1 MDIVNRHSCALLKWK
16 DQAMNAS
23 PVPRLRIRHPESV
36 EVQIEWHRDIITIG
50 RDQQNDI
57 VIAHPLASRRH
68 ATLERDTIGYIVRD
82 LQSTNGT
89 YVNGEVIADAYRL
102 KSDDIV
108 IIGASEIIFVDPEA
122 TQRGNLPLFTFKPV
136 PVDSDITID
145 DDAKTVHI
153 KGALLD
159 PPLTVKE
166 FQLLYLLYRRQLH
179 VISKEEIAKAI
190 WDYEV
195 YDFNAIDALVYRVRQ
210 RIEIDPALPKY
221 LVTVRGF
228 GYKLVV
234 APEAQG

>member
-1 MDIVNRHSCALLKWK
+1 MLKQEDK
-16 DQAMNAS
+16 AMNAS
-23 PVPRLRIRHPESV
+23 PVPRLRIRHPESA
-36 EVQIEWHRDIITIG
+36 EVQIEWHRDVITIG

-57 VIAHPLASRRH
+57 VITHPLASRRH
-68 ATLERDTIGYIVRD
+68 ATLERDSTGYIVRD
-82 LQSTNGT
+82 LKSTNGT
-89 YVNGEVIADAYRL
+89 YVNGEVIADVYRL
-102 KSDDIV
+102 NSDDIV
-108 IIGASEIIFVDPEA
+108 IVGSSEIIFVDPDA
-122 TQRGNLPLFTFKPV
+122 TKRGNLALFSFKPMAIE
-136 PVDSDITID
+136 SEINID
-145 DDAKTVHI
+145 DDAKTIHI
-153 KGALLD
+153 KGILLD

-166 FQLLYLLYRRQLH
+166 FQLLHLLYRRQTH

-210 RIEIDPALPKY
+210 RIEIDPAMPKY

>member
-16 DQAMNAS
+16 DEAMNAS

-68 ATLERDTIGYIVRD
+68 ATLERDTIGYVVRD

-136 PVDSDITID
+136 PVDSDIAID

-153 KGALLD
+153 KGVLLD

>member
-1 MDIVNRHSCALLKWK
+1 
-16 DQAMNAS
+16 MNAS

-122 TQRGNLPLFTFKPV
+122 TQRGNLPLFTFKPA
-136 PVDSDITID
+136 PVDGDITID

-153 KGALLD
+153 KGVLLD

-210 RIEIDPALPKY
+210 RIEIDPALPRY

>member
-1 MDIVNRHSCALLKWK
+1 
-16 DQAMNAS
+16 MNAS
-23 PVPRLRIRHPESV
+23 PVPRLRIRHPESA
-36 EVQIEWHRDIITIG
+36 EVQIEWHRDVITIG

-57 VIAHPLASRRH
+57 VITHPLASRRH
-68 ATLERDTIGYIVRD
+68 ATLERDSTGYIVRD
-82 LQSTNGT
+82 LKSTNGT
-89 YVNGEVIADAYRL
+89 YVNGEVIADVYRL
-102 KSDDIV
+102 NSDDIV
-108 IIGASEIIFVDPEA
+108 IVGSSEIIFVDPDA
-122 TQRGNLPLFTFKPV
+122 TKRGNLALFSFKPV
-136 PVDSDITID
+136 AIESEINID
-145 DDAKTVHI
+145 DDAKTIHI
-153 KGALLD
+153 KGILLD

-166 FQLLYLLYRRQLH
+166 FQLLHLLYRRQTH

-210 RIEIDPALPKY
+210 RIEIDPAMPKY

>member
-16 DQAMNAS
+16 DEAMNAS

-68 ATLERDTIGYIVRD
+68 ATLERDTIGYVVRD

-136 PVDSDITID
+136 PVDSDIAID

>member
-1 MDIVNRHSCALLKWK
+1 
-16 DQAMNAS
+16 MNAN
-23 PVPRLRIRHPESV
+23 PVPLLRIRHPESA
-36 EVQIEWHRDIITIG
+36 EVQIEWHRDVITIG

-68 ATLERDTIGYIVRD
+68 ATLERDEHGYLVRD
-82 LQSTNGT
+82 LNSTNGT

-102 KSDDIV
+102 NSDDMIV
-108 IIGASEIIFVDPEA
+108 IAASEIVFIDPEA
-122 TQRGNLPLFTFKPV
+122 TQQGNLPVFTFKPRT
-136 PVDSDITID
+136 PVVEGDIEID
-145 DDAKTVHI
+145 DNAKTVKI
-153 KGALLD
+153 KGELLD

-166 FQLLYLLYRRQLH
+166 FQLLHLLYRKQSH

-210 RIEIDPALPKY
+210 RIEVDPAQPKY

-228 GYKLVV
+228 GYKLVLT
-234 APEAQG
+234 PDK

>member
-1 MDIVNRHSCALLKWK
+1 LLKWK
-16 DQAMNAS
+16 DEAMNAS

-68 ATLERDTIGYIVRD
+68 ATLERDTIGYVVRD

-136 PVDSDITID
+136 PVDSDIAID

-153 KGALLD
+153 KGVLLD

>member
-1 MDIVNRHSCALLKWK
+1 MLKQEDK
-16 DQAMNAS
+16 AMNAS
-23 PVPRLRIRHPESV
+23 PVPRLRIRHPESA
-36 EVQIEWHRDIITIG
+36 EVQIEWHRDVITIG

-57 VIAHPLASRRH
+57 VITHPLASRRH
-68 ATLERDTIGYIVRD
+68 ATLERDSTGYIVRD
-82 LQSTNGT
+82 LKSTNGT
-89 YVNGEVIADAYRL
+89 YVNGEVIADVYRL
-102 KSDDIV
+102 NSDDIV
-108 IIGASEIIFVDPEA
+108 IVGSSEIIFVDPDA
-122 TQRGNLPLFTFKPV
+122 TKRGNLALFSFKPV
-136 PVDSDITID
+136 AIESEINID
-145 DDAKTVHI
+145 DDAKTIHI
-153 KGALLD
+153 KGILLD

-166 FQLLYLLYRRQLH
+166 FQLLHLLYRRQTH

-210 RIEIDPALPKY
+210 RIEIDPAMPKY

>member
-1 MDIVNRHSCALLKWK
+1 
-16 DQAMNAS
+16 MNAS
-23 PVPRLRIRHPESV
+23 PVPRLRIRHPESA

-68 ATLERDTIGYIVRD
+68 ATLERDTTGYIVRD
-82 LQSTNGT
+82 LKSTNGT
-89 YVNGEVIADAYRL
+89 YVNGEVIADMHRL
-102 KSDDIV
+102 NSDDIV

-122 TQRGNLPLFTFKPV
+122 TQRGNLPLFTFKP
-136 PVDSDITID
+136 PPADGDIVID
-145 DDAKTVHI
+145 DDTKTVHI
-153 KGALLD
+153 KGVLLD

-228 GYKLVV
+228 GYRFSDSCS
-234 APEAQG
+234 

>member
-1 MDIVNRHSCALLKWK
+1 
-16 DQAMNAS
+16 MNAS
-23 PVPRLRIRHPESV
+23 PVPRLRIRHPESA

-68 ATLERDTIGYIVRD
+68 ATLERDTTGYIVRD
-82 LQSTNGT
+82 LKSTNGT
-89 YVNGEVIADAYRL
+89 YVNGEVISDAHRL
-102 KSDDIV
+102 NSDDIV
-108 IIGASEIIFVDPEA
+108 IIGASEIIFIDPES
-122 TQRGNLPLFTFKPV
+122 TQRGNLPLFTFKPA
-136 PVDSDITID
+136 PIDGDIVID

-153 KGALLD
+153 KGVLLD